1 MLEHGY
7 QFAFKMSLINLA
19 MRERIPLGKHPELT
33 LKATR
38 SVFATSVALSV
49 SSRMP

>member
-1 MLEHGY
+1 MG
-7 QFAFKMSLINLA
+7 N
-19 MRERIPLGKHPELT
+19 HPELT

-38 SVFATSVALSV
+38 SVFVKRVFAKRVFVKRVFVKRVALSV

>member
-1 MLEHGY
+1 M
-7 QFAFKMSLINLA
+7 
-19 MRERIPLGKHPELT
+19 GKHLELT

-38 SVFATSVALSV
+38 SVFAKRVVLSV